1 MQIDYGKSYFD
12 ALKRYVSLQKEFD
25 EYQRRSRMRFVAM
38 IAICWGSCVVQRLMF
53 LLNLIFN

>member
-12 ALKRYVSLQKEFD
+12 ALKRYVRLQKEFD

-38 IAICWGSCVVQRLMF
+38 IAICWGTCVAHLIIF
-53 LLNLIFN
+53 ILNLIFN